1 MATEITPVPDV
12 AAQSHVISDIHQ
24 HVLQLQEQ
32 VSLARIAAQTFDVLH
47 NPQNDAS
54 ATILGRQLVQSSH
67 RLLSRNSGDPT
78 GLLLQM
84 GMALVAR
91 CYSTGCMPGHS
102 GLDLLEEVWPAVVVP
117 PRATE
122 RSSYRGYEQ

>member
-1 MATEITPVPDV
+1 MATEITPVPDN

-54 ATILGRQLVQSSH
+54 AT
-67 RLLSRNSGDPT
+67 
-78 GLLLQM
+78 
-84 GMALVAR
+84 
-91 CYSTGCMPGHS
+91 
-102 GLDLLEEVWPAVVVP
+102 
-117 PRATE
+117 PR
-122 RSSYRGYEQ
+122 